1 MGDPPVRGDRF
12 GGALADLEEP
22 AGRSRSFAELV
33 AALNRLNGLEAALAT
48 AIARAR
54 VPLAEVRQILRA
66 QTPAQAENAPAFQ
79 FMREVFSQVG
89 IPLAIEA
96 IGPFSLGLTVEASPF
111 ARLFA
116 SNAPGR
122 TCGIVSEAI
131 SRFLDSS
138 FGLPSEVEEIE
149 CRNEGAS
156 RCRFRGALDALA
168 ASGRALDASD
178 RRLFDALAS
187 GLPPGEAAQDLG
199 LGNDE
204 RDFHMEVLITYGL
217 VAADGRLLPNGAAL
231 AASGPAP
238 PEERLE
244 PPWQDVSR
252 LTAAIAHAES
262 AAEALVEV
270 APRMPAR
277 DDAPDAET
285 AALAAECHSFAE
297 FLARASKGRSWE

>member
-1 MGDPPVRGDRF
+1 MGDPPVRGERF
-12 GGALADLEEP
+12 GGVLADFEEP

-54 VPLAEVRQILRA
+54 VPTAEVRQLLRA

-89 IPLAIEA
+89 IPLAVESVR
-96 IGPFSLGLTVEASPF
+96 PFSFGLAVDASPY
-111 ARLFA
+111 ARLFVGD
-116 SNAPGR
+116 APR
-122 TCGIVSEAI
+122 KTCGFVSEAL
-131 SRFLDSS
+131 SRFLGSS
-138 FGLPSEVEEIE
+138 FGLPSEVEEIA
-149 CRNEGAS
+149 CRNEGGS
-156 RCRFRGALDALA
+156 RCRFRVALDAVA

-178 RRLFDALAS
+178 RRLFEALAS
-187 GLPPGEAAQDLG
+187 GVPVGEAAQDLG
-199 LGNDE
+199 LGEDE
-204 RDFHMEVLITYGL
+204 RDFRMEVLIAHGL
-217 VAADGRLLPNGAAL
+217 VGADGRLLPNGAAL
-231 AASGPAP
+231 AAAGPSPA
-238 PEERLE
+238 EEPHE

-252 LTAAIAHAES
+252 LTEAIAHAAS

-270 APRMPAR
+270 APRMPVR

>member
-1 MGDPPVRGDRF
+1 MGDPQVRGDRF
-12 GGALADLEEP
+12 GGALAAFEEP

-54 VPLAEVRQILRA
+54 VPLPEVRQLLRA

-89 IPLAIEA
+89 IPLDLESV
-96 IGPFSLGLTVEASPF
+96 GPFALTFAVDASPY

-116 SNAPGR
+116 ADAPRR
-122 TCGIVSEAI
+122 TCGFVSEAL
-131 SRFLDSS
+131 SRFLGTSV
-138 FGLPSEVEEIE
+138 GLPADVDEVA
-149 CRNEGAS
+149 CRNEGAP
-156 RCRFRGALDALA
+156 RCRFGVALDPVA
-168 ASGRALDASD
+168 ASARALDASD
-178 RRLFDALAS
+178 WRLFEALSS
-187 GLPPGEAAQDLG
+187 GVPPSKAAQDLG
-199 LGNDE
+199 LGDDE
-204 RDFHMEVLITYGL
+204 RDYRMEVLISHGL
-217 VAADGRLLPNGAAL
+217 VRSDGGLLPNGGAL
-231 AASGPAP
+231 AAAGPVPAEDP
-238 PEERLE
+238 RE
-244 PPWQDVSR
+244 PPWRDVSR
-252 LTAAIAHAES
+252 LTEAIAFAAS